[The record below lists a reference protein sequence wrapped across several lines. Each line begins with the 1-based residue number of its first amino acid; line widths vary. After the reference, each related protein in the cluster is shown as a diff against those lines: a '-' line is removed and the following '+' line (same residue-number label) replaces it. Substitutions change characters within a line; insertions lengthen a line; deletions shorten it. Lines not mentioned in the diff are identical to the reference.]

1 MPIKRI
7 RKRQSSSQK
16 SDVPFQSQEP
26 QVTLLELPMEDEEKK
41 DRVTIR
47 SVRKYDEPRIQK
59 VEIPKSQSIFQ
70 TASVM
75 TPRHAFYSGLFLGI
89 VMVNLVIALIFS
101 LELVKNYDYQVARAA
116 YEINQ
121 GK

>member
-116 YEINQ
+116 YE
-121 GK
+121 